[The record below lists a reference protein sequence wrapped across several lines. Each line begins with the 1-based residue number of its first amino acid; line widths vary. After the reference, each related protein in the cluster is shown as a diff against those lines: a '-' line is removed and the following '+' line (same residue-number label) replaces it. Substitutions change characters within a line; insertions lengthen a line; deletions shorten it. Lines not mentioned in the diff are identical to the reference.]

1 MVMQTWSANTIVG
14 QLQQC
19 YFAATDP
26 HQDGFTQWHCKKDLL
41 RVKLAL
47 DNMLEK
53 CPTFVG
59 EKEWLLEQEQEKM
72 WNVLKS

>member
-1 MVMQTWSANTIVG
+1 MVIQTWSANTIVG

-19 YFAATDP
+19 YFSVTDP
-26 HQDGFTQWHCKKDLL
+26 YQDGFTQWHCKKDLL

-47 DNMLEK
+47 DDMLEK

-59 EKEWLLEQEQEKM
+59 EQEWLQEQEQEKM